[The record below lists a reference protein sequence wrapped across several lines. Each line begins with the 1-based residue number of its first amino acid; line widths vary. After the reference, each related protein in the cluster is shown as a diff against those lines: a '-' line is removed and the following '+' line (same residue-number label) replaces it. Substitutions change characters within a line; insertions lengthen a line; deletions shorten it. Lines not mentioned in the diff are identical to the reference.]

1 MKRLLSVSLV
11 ILLIGGIAFA
21 AQPGYRKGPGV
32 GEIFGQGK
40 QQSDPHKI
48 FRMVRYVP
56 AGGTANS
63 TTLTAESIVIWDL
76 VSDDGVTVT
85 TTTTSYDSAVA
96 GIIAQ
101 SALTPTTLSQTAVQD
116 KGDRCWTWLQTYGYA
131 KARVSAAGDVAAG
144 ESMACSETA
153 GEAADYIGSTSA
165 GAVYGIAGFWYD
177 ASAKALDG
185 VECFI
190 MTN

>member
-1 MKRLLSVSLV
+1 MKRTLSLLLV
-11 ILLIGGIAFA
+11 ILLVSGIAFA

-32 GEIFGQGK
+32 GDIMGQGK
-40 QQSDPHKI
+40 QQSDPHKK

-63 TTLTAESIVIWDL
+63 ATLTAESLVVWDL

-85 TTTTSYDSAVA
+85 TTTTSYHSTVA
-96 GIIAQ
+96 GVLAQ
-101 SALTPTTLSQTAVQD
+101 STLTPTTLGRTAVQD
-116 KGDRCWTWLQTYGYA
+116 KGDRCWTWLQTYGKA
-131 KARVSAAGDVAAG
+131 KCRVSASGDVAAG
-144 ESMACSETA
+144 ESMAASETA

-190 MTN
+190 MTE